1 MKESLYTGLLYRL
14 DKNRRSLG
22 IAAKGT
28 NDFEN
33 AAWNDKRGNASR
45 VFNNLKP
52 NDV

>member
-1 MKESLYTGLLYRL
+1 MRELLFIGLLYGL
-14 DKNRRSLG
+14 GENLRSLG

-52 NDV
+52 DDV